1 MFVFVFVVVLVR
13 GIGCF
18 YFNYIAE
25 RFRIIICVSSV
36 RVDFYYFLLF
46 YLCNNGIY
54 VIFTLVLLLLLL
66 ILFIIGGLGIFGIN
80 GLAVILLLLL
90 QVFIILLF
98 VELRLRSLQ
107 LKVFKFLLVNV

>member
-1 MFVFVFVVVLVR
+1 ME

-25 RFRIIICVSSV
+25 RFRMIICVSS
-36 RVDFYYFLLF
+36 VDFYYFLLF

-80 GLAVILLLLL
+80 GLAVILLL
-90 QVFIILLF
+90 QAFIILLF

>member
-1 MFVFVFVVVLVR
+1 MRVGVE

-25 RFRIIICVSSV
+25 RFRVIVCVS
-36 RVDFYYFLLF
+36 RVDFYYFLVF
-46 YLCNNGIY
+46 YLCSNGIY

-80 GLAVILLLLL
+80 GLAVILLL
-90 QVFIILLF
+90 QAFITLLF

>member
-1 MFVFVFVVVLVR
+1 ME

-25 RFRIIICVSSV
+25 RFRMIICVSSV
-36 RVDFYYFLLF
+36 RVDFYYFLVF

-54 VIFTLVLLLLLL
+54 VVFILVLLLLLL

-80 GLAVILLLLL
+80 GLAVILLL
-90 QVFIILLF
+90 QAFIILLF

>member
-1 MFVFVFVVVLVR
+1 ME

-25 RFRIIICVSSV
+25 RFRMIICVSS
-36 RVDFYYFLLF
+36 VDFYYFLLF

-90 QVFIILLF
+90 QAFITLLF

>member
-1 MFVFVFVVVLVR
+1 MFVFVFVVVLVG

-25 RFRIIICVSSV
+25 RFRMIICVSSV

-54 VIFTLVLLLLLL
+54 VIFILVLLLLLL

-80 GLAVILLLLL
+80 GLAVILLL
-90 QVFIILLF
+90 QAFITLLF